1 MGALCARE
9 GALVN
14 QYCVDQERLHL
25 RADSGGEAPLYL
37 YSDPQARYVL
47 YTESLP
53 ALLADARVTKP
64 LLICDEGM
72 SFLLQSGVVPQPKTV
87 YRQVYVLGIGDQVV
101 LSTQAGRVVMTFSQQ
116 FDFLHRHRAQADE
129 CIPDAEAILQRL
141 TQATMA
147 RLKPNRNSYLFHSAG
162 KDSNTLALAFAEAG
176 LQDQITLISHQSK
189 GDKDESRMS
198 QAIAQRLGFSHRIL
212 HESDQIKPLQQQAII
227 AHFERAPLPCVDNV
241 SLAYPLYVEQ
251 MPELMG
257 SNLIDG
263 MGNDAYIGHVP
274 GRAEYRRQS
283 YAGLLKH
290 LRPLVRYARSESLFH
305 VAGRT
310 QAEWTGMTGFSYR
323 DAVRIYPAC
332 LDVAPY
338 WQSIDAQNQ
347 LDYFDL
353 RAAIR
358 GKIIDAEIFT
368 RKVRNFADAVSANL
382 ILPWANASVAE
393 YVSRLPECYLFD
405 RKQLKN
411 KLLLRDLLKQRISL
425 DSDAIGKMGFNY
437 DSRSIVL
444 QNWSWIQHEINHC
457 RLWHGA
463 AMPTLL
469 MRLRRRMDGRG
480 WGAAVSGRLIYRLFL
495 ISMWHNYNIYLR

>member
-1 MGALCARE
+1 M
-9 GALVN
+9 VS
-14 QYCVDQERLHL
+14 QYCVGQAGLRLS
-25 RADSGGEAPLYL
+25 ADIAGETPLYL
-37 YSDPQARYVL
+37 YCDPQARFVIYG
-47 YTESLP
+47 ESLP
-53 ALLADARVTKP
+53 ALLADERVSKP
-64 LLICDEGM
+64 LQICDEGM

-87 YRQVYVLGIGDQVV
+87 YRSVYVLGIGDQVV
-101 LSTQAGRVVMTFSQQ
+101 LSTQADKVVLDFSQQ
-116 FDFLHRHRAQADE
+116 FEFLHRHRAQADE
-129 CIPDAEAILQRL
+129 FVPDAQVILQRL
-141 TQATMA
+141 TQATLA
-147 RLKPNRNSYLFHSAG
+147 RLKPNRNSYVFHSAG

-176 LQDQITLISHQSK
+176 LQNQMTLISHKSK
-189 GDKDESRMS
+189 GDKDESQMS

-212 HESDQIKPLQQQAII
+212 HESDRLSLRQQEAIM
-227 AHFERAPLPCVDNV
+227 AHFQRAPLPCVDNV

-263 MGNDAYIGHVP
+263 MGNDAYIGHIP
-274 GRAEYRRQS
+274 GRAEYRRQGV
-283 YAGLLKH
+283 AGLLKH
-290 LRPLVRYARSESLFH
+290 MRPLVRYARSESLFH

-310 QAEWTGMTGFSYR
+310 QAEWTGMTGFSFR
-323 DAVRIYPAC
+323 DAARIYPAC
-332 LDVAPY
+332 LDVAPH
-338 WQSIDAQNQ
+338 WQAIDAQNQ

-368 RKVRNFADAVSANL
+368 RKVRNFADAISANL

-393 YVSRLPECYLFD
+393 YVARIPERYLFD

-411 KLLLRDLLKQRISL
+411 KLLLRDLLNQRIGL

-437 DSRSIVL
+437 DSRGIVL
-444 QNWSWIQHEINHC
+444 HNWSWIEHEISAC

-463 AMPTLL
+463 AMQALL

-495 ISMWHNYNIYLR
+495 ISMWHNYNLYLR